1 MEKREAPG
9 GGHWSRLHIVIACAG
24 RHFKATGDRP
34 GVREH
39 CPRLTCI
46 ISLLHLHRVCPMSC
60 ARGHGGGRWRGKV
73 WGDVWSSGP
82 LTRPACLCIS
92 HRQDNPHG
100 RLPSSCQ
107 GLGVWSLGGG
117 HDLAADAWLAE
128 TRVRWSPCFSQVAGP
143 PCFSQVA
150 PSSMFPASPL
160 ERTPLIAMGADSDS
174 SQPSAAMAWV
184 LGDAH
189 RAHPY
194 ARSPQICATSVPG
207 LRASLGPAASSP
219 FALRRQLGCSLENTH
234 APEPRACC
242 ALVPRRCARVVGS
255 CVLHGALWK
264 TSPKRG
270 IEGALRGELERS
282 LRDRHIVL
290 RRARICHPQLRMFDD
305 CLCFPNRGGQHEVRR
320 TMASARQRICQRRQK

>member
-150 PSSMFPASPL
+150 PSSMFSGLPIRTDAFNCYGRRFGLLATLCSNGMGSRRRPQSPPICPEPTDLCHECAGLARVAWPGRQQPFCLAAAARMLAREHACAGAPRMLCVGAQTMCARGRKLCASWRAL
-160 ERTPLIAMGADSDS
+160 EDIPQKRNRGCS
-174 SQPSAAMAWV
+174 SGGIRKE
-184 LGDAH
+184 L
-189 RAHPY
+189 
-194 ARSPQICATSVPG
+194 ARSS
-207 LRASLGPAASSP
+207 
-219 FALRRQLGCSLENTH
+219 H
-234 APEPRACC
+234 
-242 ALVPRRCARVVGS
+242 
-255 CVLHGALWK
+255 CVAESTNLPSTVA
-264 TSPKRG
+264 
-270 IEGALRGELERS
+270 
-282 LRDRHIVL
+282 D
-290 RRARICHPQLRMFDD
+290 
-305 CLCFPNRGGQHEVRR
+305 VRR
-320 TMASARQRICQRRQK
+320 LSMFPKSRRTT